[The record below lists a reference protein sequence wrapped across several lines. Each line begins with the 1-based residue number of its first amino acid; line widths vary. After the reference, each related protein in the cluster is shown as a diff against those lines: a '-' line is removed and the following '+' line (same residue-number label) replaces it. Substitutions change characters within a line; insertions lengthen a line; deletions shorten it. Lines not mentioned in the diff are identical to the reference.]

1 MARLRVCLFGK
12 LSLHCNGHFVPG
24 FEARKIQQLLC
35 YLLLHRDH
43 PHPREVL
50 AGLFW
55 GDNSTDQSKK
65 HLRQALW
72 QLQSAL
78 DRKRE
83 SSRGSSLLTVD
94 AGWVD
99 LHSGADLWLDVAEF
113 EEAFTPVQDIQGLD
127 LDSEKAHL
135 LERAAQLYHG
145 DLLEGWYEDW
155 CLFERERLQNMYL
168 AMLDKL
174 MGYCEANKQYETGI
188 VHGTR
193 ILSFDRAREH
203 THQHLMRLQYL
214 AGNRTAALRQYER
227 CVVALDEE
235 LGVKPAK
242 LARALYEQIR
252 DDEVDGV
259 PISPPT
265 KTPPIQKSSAVSAQ
279 ELLGRL
285 RRVSALLTDVQEAA
299 QRGRQ
304 AIDLV
309 IKDRR

>member
-1 MARLRVCLFGK
+1 
-12 LSLHCNGHFVPG
+12 VPG
-24 FEARKIQQLLC
+24 FEARKVQQLLC

-55 GDNSTDQSKK
+55 GDNSTEQSKK
-65 HLRQALW
+65 HLRQTLW

-83 SSRGSSLLTVD
+83 SSSGSLLTVD

-99 LHSGADLWLDVAEF
+99 LHSGSDLWLDVAEF
-113 EEAFTPVQDIQGLD
+113 EAAYTPVQDIQGFD

-188 VHGTR
+188 VYGTR

-203 THQHLMRLQYL
+203 THRHLMRLHYM
-214 AGNRTAALRQYER
+214 AGNRTGALRQYER
-227 CVVALDEE
+227 CVAALDEE
-235 LGVKPAK
+235 LGVKAAK
-242 LARALYEQIR
+242 STEALYKQIR
-252 DDEVDGV
+252 DDEVNDLA
-259 PISPPT
+259 ISTPA
-265 KTPPIQKSSAVSAQ
+265 KTPPIQESSALSAQ

-285 RRVSALLTDVQEAA
+285 TQVSALLTDVQEAA

-304 AIDLV
+304 AIELV
-309 IKDRR
+309 MKQRR

>member
-1 MARLRVCLFGK
+1 VPQLRVCLFGK
-12 LSLHCNGHFVPG
+12 LSLQCDGRSVPG
-24 FEARKIQQLLC
+24 LDARKIQHLLC

-65 HLRQALW
+65 HLRQTLW

-83 SSRGSSLLTVD
+83 FSSGSSLLTVN
-94 AGWVD
+94 ASWVD

-113 EEAFTPVQDIQGLD
+113 EEAFTPVQDIQGFD

-203 THQHLMRLQYL
+203 THQHLMRLQYM
-214 AGNRTAALRQYER
+214 AGNRTGALRQYER
-227 CVVALDEE
+227 CVAALDEE

-242 LARALYEQIR
+242 LTVALHKQIR
-252 DDEVDGV
+252 DDEVYDL
-259 PISPPT
+259 PISTPA
-265 KTPPIQKSSAVSAQ
+265 KTPPIQKSSAGSAQ

-285 RRVSALLTDVQEAA
+285 NQVSALLTDVQEAA

-304 AIDLV
+304 AIELV
-309 IKDRR
+309 MKGRR